1 MKVMRLNT
9 ALLVLAAASLVAEGV
24 HHKPAE
30 HPKIPVVQEVG
41 AKWPKDIWWK
51 DQVAEEEAK
60 AKAEAEEKAKA
71 ASAALAGKADPKP
84 DEQKDDAEDNKDTKK
99 KKKGKKNNEGPK
111 LNTVKDWSK
120 GSTLSEGVQFF
131 LASAWISLLAAIPL
145 ILAAASDKPLT
156 RTDKMLAGVLWV
168 TLFGGLWLFT
178 NIILFQSPHFQ
189 GKIRP
194 LTQVECIYLMSQ
206 VITTV
211 GYGDI
216 TPAKPRGQVFIG
228 LYVLGALFVISMLV
242 SQLIAKMGEVAQEY
256 EKKLMAQSS
265 QETLERSRS
274 QSALNQLH
282 FIAGK
287 PPPPDRKPLY
297 KAMVIFV
304 IVDII
309 FVGFFTNWPGEEKT
323 LMQAFYMSV
332 ITLSTV
338 GFGAFTPVTE
348 GGMIFG
354 AFIMLFG
361 SAALLNVIGCFGE
374 LMMRQ
379 QKYEQF
385 DVNTCEHALEALEE
399 KIQGTKVSEFE
410 FMKFALLSQGLVDE
424 AQLDKACAAFKH
436 LSDNGRHV
444 DISNIK
450 SSITQ
455 SLKEVS

>member
-242 SQLIAKMGEVAQEY
+242 SQLIAKIGRVAQDY
-256 EKKLMAQSS
+256 EKKLMEQSS
-265 QETLERSRS
+265 EGVQRSNS
-274 QSALNQLH
+274 SAALDKLH

-287 PPPPDRKPLY
+287 PPAPDRRPLY
-297 KAMVIFV
+297 KAMAIFAIVDVIFV
-304 IVDII
+304 T
-309 FVGFFTNWPGEEKT
+309 FFTLWPGEEKT

-374 LMMRQ
+374 LMVRQ

-385 DVNTCEHALEALEE
+385 DVNTCEHALEHLEE
-399 KIQGTKVSEFE
+399 KIQGTKVSELE
-410 FMKFALLSQGLVDE
+410 FVKFALLSQALVSE
-424 AQLDKACAAFKH
+424 EEIDKACAAFKH
-436 LSDNGRHV
+436 LSHDGSHV
-444 DISNIK
+444 EINNIK
-450 SSITQ
+450 SAMSK
-455 SLKEVS
+455 SLQAA